1 MQIVKRAMFDL
12 NERLKKLVNK
22 IGNESLRKKT
32 LELLENPVVK
42 IEGETYS
49 GLSLDVSPAGLSRH
63 HSYPGGFVEHVVA
76 TAKIALNMCDVTESV
91 YGGKVNKDFVL
102 SGIIL
107 HDVLKPLTYVERE
120 HGSYA
125 MTPLGD
131 YLDHLSL
138 IVAEMIKR
146 GFPLEVVHIVA
157 AHHGGEAG
165 PVWPRTVEALICHL
179 ADLTDS
185 RLNGEVLRAGR
196 YLSRQATGA
205 ELSSMTSKEAFEI
218 VHAKTSK
225 GWDGV
230 KKATEKI
237 KRKRHRAKGN

>member
-1 MQIVKRAMFDL
+1 MWRAVSNMDV
-12 NERLKKLVNK
+12 RLKKLANK
-22 IGNESLRKKT
+22 IGDDSLRKKT
-32 LELLENPVVK
+32 LEVLENPTVK
-42 IEGETYS
+42 IEGKSYS
-49 GLSLDVSPAGLSRH
+49 GLSIDVSPAGLSRH

-76 TAKIALNMCDVTESV
+76 TAKIALNLCDVAESV

-107 HDVLKPLTYVERE
+107 HDIFKPLTYTKSER
-120 HGSYA
+120 GSYA

-185 RLNGEVLRAGR
+185 RLNGEVLRAAR
-196 YLSRQATGA
+196 YLSRQATGV
-205 ELSSMTSKEAFEI
+205 ELSPMTSKEAFEI

-225 GWDGV
+225 GWDEV
-230 KKATEKI
+230 KKVAEKI
-237 KRKRHRAKGN
+237 ERKRLRTSKGR

>member
-1 MQIVKRAMFDL
+1 MKTVTSDL

-22 IGNESLRKKT
+22 IKNESLRKKT
-32 LELLENPVVK
+32 IEFLANPTIE
-42 IEGETYS
+42 IEGKTYS

-63 HSYPGGFVEHVVA
+63 HSYPGGFMDHVVA
-76 TAKIALNMCDVTESV
+76 TAEIALDLCDVAEDV
-91 YGGKVNKDFVL
+91 YGGKVNKDSVL

-107 HDVLKPLTYVERE
+107 HDIFKPLTYAQSENR
-120 HGSYA
+120 SYA
-125 MTPLGD
+125 ITPLGD

-138 IVAEMIKR
+138 IVSEMVKR

-157 AHHGGEAG
+157 AHHGGEVG

-179 ADLTDS
+179 ADLVDS
-185 RLNGEVLRAGR
+185 SLDGEVLRAAR

-205 ELSSMTSKEAFEI
+205 ELPLLTSKEAFEI

-225 GWDGV
+225 GWDEV
-230 KKATEKI
+230 KKAAGKIEKRRL
-237 KRKRHRAKGN
+237 KASRRS

>member
-1 MQIVKRAMFDL
+1 MKTVTSDL

-22 IGNESLRKKT
+22 IKNESLRKKT
-32 LELLENPVVK
+32 IEFLANPTIE
-42 IEGETYS
+42 IEGKTYS

-63 HSYPGGFVEHVVA
+63 HSYPGGFMDHVVA
-76 TAKIALNMCDVTESV
+76 TAEIALDLCDVAEDV
-91 YGGKVNKDFVL
+91 YGGKVNKDSVL

-107 HDVLKPLTYVERE
+107 HDIFKPLTYAESENR
-120 HGSYA
+120 SYTI
-125 MTPLGD
+125 TPLGD

-138 IVAEMIKR
+138 IVSEMVKR

-157 AHHGGEAG
+157 AHHGGEVG

-179 ADLTDS
+179 ADLVDS
-185 RLNGEVLRAGR
+185 RLDGEVLRAAR

-205 ELSSMTSKEAFEI
+205 ELPLLTSKEAFEI

-225 GWDGV
+225 GWDEV
-230 KKATEKI
+230 KKAAGKIEKRRL
-237 KRKRHRAKGN
+237 KASRRS

>member
-1 MQIVKRAMFDL
+1 MTSDL

-22 IGNESLRKKT
+22 IKNESLRKKT
-32 LELLENPVVK
+32 IEFLANPTIE
-42 IEGETYS
+42 IEGKTYS

-63 HSYPGGFVEHVVA
+63 HSYPGGFMDHVVA
-76 TAKIALNMCDVTESV
+76 TAEIALDLCDVAEDV
-91 YGGKVNKDFVL
+91 YGGKVNKDSVL

-107 HDVLKPLTYVERE
+107 HDIFKPLTYAESENR
-120 HGSYA
+120 SYTI
-125 MTPLGD
+125 TPLGD

-138 IVAEMIKR
+138 IVSEMVKR

-157 AHHGGEAG
+157 AHHGGEVG

-179 ADLTDS
+179 ADLVDS
-185 RLNGEVLRAGR
+185 RLDGEVLRAAR

-205 ELSSMTSKEAFEI
+205 ELPLLTSKEAFEI

-225 GWDGV
+225 GWDEV
-230 KKATEKI
+230 KRAVGKIEKRRLKAS
-237 KRKRHRAKGN
+237 RSS